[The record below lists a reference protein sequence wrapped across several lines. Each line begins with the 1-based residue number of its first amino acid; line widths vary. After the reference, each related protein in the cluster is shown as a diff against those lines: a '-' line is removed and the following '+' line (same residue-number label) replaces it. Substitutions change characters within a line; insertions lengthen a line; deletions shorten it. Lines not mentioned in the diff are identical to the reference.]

1 MSEIIIKNDC
11 PALNRLKA
19 RKIFIL
25 RSKIVGIGSQTDL
38 KRPLGLTNDTGSSK
52 MSPNYIFSQ
61 FHTLYQSEIL
71 AHYSQDQIHQ

>member
-38 KRPLGLTNDTGSSK
+38 KRPLGLTNATGSSK
-52 MSPNYIFSQ
+52 MSPNYIFSDAELNE
-61 FHTLYQSEIL
+61 TKTELDSG
-71 AHYSQDQIHQ
+71 AM